1 MISGVVADR
10 IKPVLNSIIH
20 GDQKGFIADRYI
32 GEAIRSTYD
41 ILSWAKERQKVGLL
55 LLIDFEKAYD
65 SMSFVFIEKCLHFFN
80 FGASIISWVKL
91 LLNNFNCVI
100 NLCGNISERFAIGRG
115 CRQGDP
121 IASFLF
127 IISIEILALKM
138 RLDPSV
144 EGFQVEDGIEHTLE
158 MYADDCS
165 IFLAPKSD
173 SLRSAIYNLN
183 DFYNLSG
190 LKISVSKTKAIWF
203 GAGAQYTQKLCP
215 DLPLIWDKEF
225 RLLGIDF
232 DNELLHM
239 ERNFNSKLEDIR
251 KLLNRWYYRTM
262 TPYGKIVIVKSLAL
276 SKLSHAALVLPSLNN
291 SRMKDIERSIS
302 KFLWKD
308 RPDQVNREDAKLP
321 ERCGGLGLVDVKC
334 FWTALRFSWLR
345 RIVKTTAFWPQLLL
359 KTVSIIEGQD
369 VSLTEL
375 LNFGPSKFETI
386 GKRIKN
392 KFWRDVFLSVKPVTE
407 GSLDFTPEKIILAPI
422 WDNPSITRN
431 GRTIK
436 KEHFPI
442 LASKITT
449 VQDLFKPR
457 TKSLLSKEE
466 LESRFDIEV
475 DDNTYTEL
483 MYIVNSSMQTVGLET
498 GRLPIQQLPSQPLL
512 ISIARATQ
520 SGCNSYYKSLR
531 RAKDKRKV
539 PMERANK
546 WHRELNLR
554 LEIRFWKKSYELAKD
569 IKYDNKLKWMQFQI
583 IRNSQYTN
591 YRVSKF
597 RQAVSPLC
605 SYCLSENEL
614 ISHLYITC
622 PKVHQFWLEALDW
635 LKLYSI
641 QFPLDVQ
648 TILFGYFRENVDSK
662 VNNLILW
669 IKSYIWVNKFKNQT
683 LSLDVFKSVLKNR
696 LKDLKDIY
704 DYLGKEENFSV
715 WLPVYNAL
723 T

>member
-1 MISGVVADR
+1 MEDEMTLEELSKYLNKTKNNTSPESSGFTYEFFQFFWRDLKTFTVTYINYSFQTGMLSISQRLGIITVIPKGDKDKTYLKNWRPLTLLNSIYKMISGVVADR

-41 ILSWAKERQKVGLL
+41 ILSWAKEKQKVGLL

-91 LLNNFNCVI
+91 LLNNFSCVV

-144 EGFQVEDGIEHTLE
+144 EGFQVEDGIKHTLE

-183 DFYNLSG
+183 DFNNLSG
-190 LKISVSKTKAIWF
+190 LKFSVSKTKVIWF
-203 GAGAQYTQKLCP
+203 GAGAQNTQKLCP
-215 DLPLIWDKEF
+215 DVPLIWDKEF

-239 ERNFNSKLEDIR
+239 ERNFNSKLEDIH
-251 KLLNRWYYRTM
+251 KLFNRWYYRTM
-262 TPYGKIVIVKSLAL
+262 TPYGKIVIVKTLAL

-302 KFLWKD
+302 KFLWKG

-321 ERCGGLGLVDVKC
+321 ERCGELGLVDVKC

-345 RIVKTTAFWPQLLL
+345 RLVKTTAFWPQLLL

-392 KFWRDVFLSVKPVTE
+392 NFWRDVFLSVKSVTE
-407 GSLDFTPEKIILAPI
+407 GSLDLTPEKIILAPI
-422 WDNPSITRN
+422 RETLVSQGMAEPLEKNI
-431 GRTIK
+431 
-436 KEHFPI
+436 FP
-442 LASKITT
+442 
-449 VQDLFKPR
+449 
-457 TKSLLSKEE
+457 
-466 LESRFDIEV
+466 
-475 DDNTYTEL
+475 Y
-483 MYIVNSSMQTVGLET
+483 
-498 GRLPIQQLPSQPLL
+498 
-512 ISIARATQ
+512 
-520 SGCNSYYKSLR
+520 
-531 RAKDKRKV
+531 
-539 PMERANK
+539 
-546 WHRELNLR
+546 
-554 LEIRFWKKSYELAKD
+554 
-569 IKYDNKLKWMQFQI
+569 
-583 IRNSQYTN
+583 
-591 YRVSKF
+591 
-597 RQAVSPLC
+597 
-605 SYCLSENEL
+605 
-614 ISHLYITC
+614 
-622 PKVHQFWLEALDW
+622 
-635 LKLYSI
+635 
-641 QFPLDVQ
+641 
-648 TILFGYFRENVDSK
+648 
-662 VNNLILW
+662 
-669 IKSYIWVNKFKNQT
+669 
-683 LSLDVFKSVLKNR
+683 
-696 LKDLKDIY
+696 
-704 DYLGKEENFSV
+704 
-715 WLPVYNAL
+715 
-723 T
+723 